1 MQPKTL
7 KYLLDLQSIL
17 NELAN
22 LTARS
27 NNDYTLYLSDPV
39 LIRATER
46 YMEIIGEA
54 VKNLTQLHPNIAISG
69 ARKIIGLRNIIA
81 HSYDSVE
88 PEII

>member
-17 NELAN
+17 KELAD

-54 VKNLTQLHPNIAISG
+54 VKT
-69 ARKIIGLRNIIA
+69 
-81 HSYDSVE
+81 
-88 PEII
+88 